1 MIKVFSRSKKVT
13 KKVIPKLY
21 KKELTPFEKSDTNM
35 LRSVAVYY
43 SRGVMGKENIR
54 HLIGIAVM
62 QKNNSKAVSIAVNS
76 CPLPRLVPYNKLM
89 PFIRSIDIG
98 QLYSVRDT
106 LCYDLEE
113 KKADGMYREVE
124 QLPLSLP
131 KFYLSQ
137 SRYQLIW
144 FHGQVNTFHV
154 SLGGDGPP
162 FGKDDTACAWLLSL
176 LNIGRGVLNSND
188 NFVVWSKL

>member
-1 MIKVFSRSKKVT
+1 M
-13 KKVIPKLY
+13 
-21 KKELTPFEKSDTNM
+21 
-35 LRSVAVYY
+35 
-43 SRGVMGKENIR
+43 
-54 HLIGIAVM
+54 
-62 QKNNSKAVSIAVNS
+62 SIAVNS

-89 PFIRSIDIG
+89 PFIRSIDTG
-98 QLYSVRDT
+98 QMYSVRDT

-124 QLPLSLP
+124 QLPLSLA

-144 FHGQVNTFHV
+144 FQGQVNTFHV
-154 SLGGDGPP
+154 SLGGDGAP

-176 LNIGRGVLNSND
+176 LNIGRAVLNSND